1 MNECEPQGGEGRE
14 GKGGVAVGRAL
25 IEEDAVTSAALALY
39 KSPRWWFLATS
50 DSAVKRHE
58 RNQNSVLFFIV
69 SY

>member
-1 MNECEPQGGEGRE
+1 MNECEPQRGEGR
-14 GKGGVAVGRAL
+14 GRGVAVGRAL

-58 RNQNSVLFFIV
+58 GNQNSALFLFFIV